1 VKPLDISRIRETLP
15 DTRIDYY
22 PSIGSTMAAAEG
34 LPFGSIAIAEEQTSG
49 QGRHGHAWHSEPGAG
64 IYFSIV
70 LEPTPTLTLALGL
83 AAQEAV
89 REASGIECDIRWP
102 NDLML
107 NDMKTGGILVQAS
120 LGKAVAGIGI
130 NVGHTCFPP
139 DLIEQATS
147 LAMWASASG
156 MPCPE
161 RERIL
166 ISLIGAIRRFAPLD
180 RDSVLRL
187 FTTASSYVSG
197 RRVTV
202 DEGGRAIE
210 GITAGLDPSGF
221 LRVRKDDG
229 TDTLILAGG
238 VRAART

>member
-1 VKPLDISRIRETLP
+1 VKPLDIFRIRETFP

-22 PSIGSTMAAAEG
+22 PSIGSTMVAAEG
-34 LPFGSIAIAEEQTSG
+34 LPFGSIVIAEEQTSG
-49 QGRHGHAWHSEPGAG
+49 KGRHGHAWHSEPGAG

-89 REASGIECDIRWP
+89 REATGIECDIRWP

-107 NDMKTGGILVQAS
+107 DGKKIAGILVQAS
-120 LGKAVAGIGI
+120 LGKAVAGIGF
-130 NVGHTCFPP
+130 NVGHTDFPP
-139 DLIEQATS
+139 DLRDLATS
-147 LAMWASASG
+147 LALRTSALG
-156 MPCPE
+156 LPCPE
-161 RERIL
+161 REGIVL
-166 ISLIGAIRRFAPLD
+166 SLIPAVRRFARLD
-180 RDSVLRL
+180 GASVLRL
-187 FTTASSYVSG
+187 FTAASSYVSG
-197 RRVTV
+197 RKVTV
-202 DEGGRAIE
+202 SEGGRVIE
-210 GITAGLDPSGF
+210 GVTAGLDASGF

>member
-1 VKPLDISRIRETLP
+1 MKPLDISRIREALP

-22 PSIGSTMAAAEG
+22 PSLGSTMVAAEG
-34 LPFGSIAIAEEQTSG
+34 LAFGSVVIAEEQTSG

-83 AAQEAV
+83 AAQESIL
-89 REASGIECDIRWP
+89 EASGIECDIRWP

-107 NDMKTGGILVQAS
+107 NDRKTGGILVQAS

-130 NVGHTCFPP
+130 NVGHTSFPP
-139 DLIEQATS
+139 DLLDQATS
-147 LAMWASASG
+147 LALWAAASG
-156 MPCPE
+156 MPCPG
-161 RERIL
+161 RESIL
-166 ISLIGAIRRFAPLD
+166 ISLIRAIRRFAPLD
-180 RDSVLRL
+180 RESVLRL
-187 FTTASSYVSG
+187 FTAASSYVSG
-197 RRVTV
+197 RRVMV
-202 DEGGRAIE
+202 DEGGRVIA
-210 GITAGLDPSGF
+210 GVTAGLDPSGF